1 MNKAEF
7 LQKLRKELSG
17 LPIGEVEERISFY
30 EEIIDDRVEE
40 GLSEE
45 EAIEAVG
52 PVNTIV
58 IQTIAETPLTKIVSE
73 RVRPKRKMRGWEIVL
88 LVLGSPLWFSL
99 LIALYAVILSL
110 FTTLWSVVVA
120 LWAVFISFIG
130 GAIAGLGSGVLV
142 CIQGHIIPGIALISA
157 GCVLIGLAIYMYFAC
172 KAATKGMAKLSA
184 KLVLGIKHMFV
195 KKKEES

>member
-88 LVLGSPLWFSL
+88 LVLGSPIWLSL
-99 LIALYAVILSL
+99 LVALYAVIFSV
-110 FTTLWSVVVA
+110 FVALWSVIVA
-120 LWAVFISFIG
+120 LWAVFVSFI
-130 GAIAGLGSGVLV
+130 ACAVAGLAAGAVL
-142 CIQGHIIPGIALISA
+142 CFRGFIFQGIVFFCA

-184 KLVLGIKHMFV
+184 KLVLGIKHLFV
-195 KKKEES
+195 KRKEEE